1 MPRALK
7 VFRLPIGF
15 HDAYVAAPSQK
26 AAAEAWGS
34 DIAVFA
40 RGEAELVTDPKLA
53 EEPLASPGKVI
64 KRLRGTAEEQIA
76 ALGPEEAP
84 ARKGGSGQ
92 GGLTAS
98 IRSAGP
104 PVGRPAPTPA
114 AARAALRS
122 SSLQRAARPKP
133 RPSRAALDEAEAAL
147 AAAEAS
153 QAKARQ
159 ELAAREAALARERAA
174 LEKKQREER
183 ERLEARRDK
192 AEAAYE
198 EALRRWRG

>member
-7 VFRLPIGF
+7 VFKLPIGF

-26 AAAEAWGS
+26 AAAEAWGT

-40 RGEAELVTDPKLA
+40 RGEAELVTDAKLI

-76 ALGPEEAP
+76 ALGPDEAPAGRKAAAP
-84 ARKGGSGQ
+84 ARKK
-92 GGLTAS
+92 T
-98 IRSAGP
+98 P
-104 PVGRPAPTPA
+104 P
-114 AARAALRS
+114 
-122 SSLQRAARPKP
+122 PKP

-147 AAAEAS
+147 ASAEAS
-153 QAKARQ
+153 QEKARQ
-159 ELAAREAALARERAA
+159 ELAAREAALERERSV
-174 LEKKQREER
+174 LEKKGREER

-192 AEAAYE
+192 AEAAYQ

>member
-7 VFRLPIGF
+7 VYRMAVGF

-34 DIAVFA
+34 DISVFA
-40 RGEAELVTDPKLA
+40 RGEAELVTDPKLM
-53 EEPLASPGKVI
+53 EEPLANPGKVI

-76 ALGPEEAP
+76 ALGAAEAPAKGRKSAAP
-84 ARKGGSGQ
+84 ARKK
-92 GGLTAS
+92 T
-98 IRSAGP
+98 P
-104 PVGRPAPTPA
+104 P
-114 AARAALRS
+114 
-122 SSLQRAARPKP
+122 PKP
-133 RPSRAALDEAEAAL
+133 RPSRAALDAAEAAL

-153 QAKARQ
+153 QAGARQ
-159 ELAAREAALARERAA
+159 ELAEREAALARERTA

-198 EALRRWRG
+198 EALRRWRGS